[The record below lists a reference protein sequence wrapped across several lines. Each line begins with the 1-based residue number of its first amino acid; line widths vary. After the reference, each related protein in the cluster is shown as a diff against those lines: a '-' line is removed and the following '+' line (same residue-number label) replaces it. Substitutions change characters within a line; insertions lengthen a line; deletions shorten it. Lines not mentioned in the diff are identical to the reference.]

1 VYKGTGE
8 MFQNGKWVSL
18 KVGDLHICPRGVAHG
33 LRASGGGEIS
43 IISIFT
49 PPQPKGGNDR
59 VMIDD

>member
-1 VYKGTGE
+1 
-8 MFQNGKWVSL
+8 MFQNGKWILL
-18 KVGDLHICPRGVAHG
+18 KVGDLHICHRGVAHG